1 MWFLPLFCH
10 CPALLSKPDS
20 GPSGPASLH
29 GAAHWL
35 TGENSGNPVA
45 AAFFFAMEVGKT
57 YNKLGDKIF
66 NDEFSNDI
74 HI

>member
-1 MWFLPLFCH
+1 MANKGGTALKPVTLSYSERDHTAAYRGKQQESCH
-10 CPALLSKPDS
+10 
-20 GPSGPASLH
+20 
-29 GAAHWL
+29 
-35 TGENSGNPVA
+35 
-45 AAFFFAMEVGKT
+45 FFVMEVGKT